1 MQDKRVILGK
11 IFFTLSILF
20 LFYTLIT
27 PLNHLVCQIDEY
39 FTMTITGLPVAD
51 IITVTAGDVHPPLYY
66 LMAKVVVEISNAL
79 GLDVL
84 FNLKLLT
91 ILAFVLI
98 TVISATVIRK
108 QYGWLSAGIFAF
120 ALSVMADFSRY
131 HIIARM
137 YSWTILF
144 ILVAF
149 LAFGNIINKRDVK
162 KSWAVLTLFSVM
174 AAYTH
179 YYGAITAV
187 CIYLILFVYIIK
199 DRKDEIKNWLI
210 SVVAGIILYLPWVF
224 AVISQLMK
232 INEGFIFPPLT
243 LMDVIKYLGYYV
255 TNENLIFTPST
266 ESLILAIVSIAF
278 LIVIIAFYL
287 REKDSFSKE
296 DKVLILAA
304 MGAYFGTI
312 FIGVLVSELLNPIL
326 DGRYLMPAAALMWLA
341 ISVILAKIKNKR
353 SFLIV
358 FILVAALL
366 LIGVAYTAET
376 FDNNY
381 HQGMLEKEYFDNI
394 SNDNNSILIIGTE
407 NDLMFFL
414 CYSKYVDT
422 YCLNVS
428 DVFGLP
434 SSELHRQYNYTDIN
448 ESQIDEF
455 ISNNTDKNIYF
466 MYWNNTSVKSPIES
480 EVTYLLMH
488 YTKIN
493 TSNVTAQPKT
503 TTFHP

>member
-1 MQDKRVILGK
+1 MQDRKDILGK

-20 LFYTLIT
+20 LVYTLIT

-39 FTMTITGLPVAD
+39 FTMTITGLPVTD

-98 TVISATVIRK
+98 TLISATVIRR
-108 QYGWLSAGIFAF
+108 QYGWLAAGIFAF

-131 HIIARM
+131 HVIARM
-137 YSWTILF
+137 YSWTVLF

-149 LAFGNIINKRDVK
+149 LAFTNIINKRDMK
-162 KSWAVLTLFSVM
+162 KSWVILTLFSVL

-187 CIYLILFVYIIK
+187 CIYLILLVYLIK
-199 DRKDEIKNWLI
+199 DRRDEIKDWLL
-210 SVVAGIILYLPWVF
+210 STAAGIILYLPWAF

-243 LMDVIKYLGYYV
+243 LEDVIKYFGYYV
-255 TNENLIFTPST
+255 SSENLIFTASAET
-266 ESLILAIVSIAF
+266 LILAIVSIAF
-278 LIVIIAFYL
+278 LIVIIAFCL

-296 DKVLILAA
+296 DRVLILAA
-304 MGAYFGTI
+304 VGAYFGTI
-312 FIGVLVSELLNPIL
+312 LIGVIVSELLNPIL
-326 DGRYLMPAAALMWLA
+326 DGRYLMPAAALLWLA
-341 ISVILAKIKNKR
+341 ISIILAKLKNKR
-353 SFLIV
+353 SFLIA
-358 FILVAALL
+358 LVLVTVLL
-366 LIGVAYTAET
+366 LIGVAYTAWT

-394 SNDNNSILIIGTE
+394 SKDNNSILIIGTK
-407 NDLMFFL
+407 NDIMFFL
-414 CYSKYVDT
+414 CCSKYVDT

-428 DVFGLP
+428 EVFGLP
-434 SSELHRQYNYTDIN
+434 SAELHRQYNYTDIN

-455 ISNNTDKNIYF
+455 IANNTDKNIYF

-493 TSNVTAQPKT
+493 TSNVTTQPKT